1 MDAIG
6 IPGDDARPILERY
19 GLDVVKINILSTVKS
34 VKIDPEDVVSYT
46 SKPGIFKGD
55 MGIPVSDMVIA
66 LEQLLDHRL
75 LQIIDDQGFGQLM
88 ECVDCEQPFTW
99 CRRGDR
105 FAYPGAVEF
114 TWGGAGLY
122 HLAYEALKGESME
135 EFFALI
141 DPATDGRLSWLLQGD
156 HESDS
161 LIFLGSSEMV
171 MTRGMPSAGIEPSSV
186 VRVGRRQQ
194 LWRDYWWRPPQ
205 PMWFG
210 VARREN

>member
-1 MDAIG
+1 MDAVG
-6 IPGDDARPILERY
+6 IPIEDASPILEKY
-19 GLDVVKINILSTVKS
+19 GLDSVKINILCTVKS
-34 VKIDPEDVVSYT
+34 VKISPEDVVSYT

-55 MGIPVSDMVIA
+55 MGIPVSDVA
-66 LEQLLDHRL
+66 HGLEQLLDRRI
-75 LQIIDDQGFGQLM
+75 LQVIDDKEFGHLM

-122 HLAYEALKGESME
+122 QLAYEALKGESMV

-156 HESDS
+156 RESDS

-171 MTRGMPSAGIEPSSV
+171 MSRRMLSAGIEPSSV
-186 VRVGRRQQ
+186 IRVERRQQ

-210 VARREN
+210 VVCRES